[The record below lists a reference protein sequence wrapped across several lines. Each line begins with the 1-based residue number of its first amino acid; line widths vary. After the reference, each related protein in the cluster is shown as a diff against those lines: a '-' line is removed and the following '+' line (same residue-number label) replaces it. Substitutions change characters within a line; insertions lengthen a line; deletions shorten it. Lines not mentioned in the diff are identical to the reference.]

1 MKSKDFSSILGR
13 RSIKHVW
20 SFMSSHQLVS
30 SSGNYLLTLSG
41 GIDSVFLLHLFKQ
54 FKLNGLI
61 ADFKAIHIHHNT
73 RGTQDLEQQF
83 VTKLC
88 SDLKV
93 ELIVKKID
101 WSEDSKSNFEHMARL
116 KRFAE
121 FFKELSKDSLLVLG
135 HHIDDSFEWS
145 LLQKFKSGSLK
156 SGIGIPVRNKKI
168 VRPLM
173 CLTKKQIQ
181 SLCKL
186 ESLNYIQDPTN
197 DNNNF
202 ERNYLRNQ
210 VIPLIAQKHPKYLKN
225 YVYRSSELARKLDL
239 YINDYPG
246 DFYSYKATKDS
257 YVVLN
262 YKLDNDFEGFR
273 HEFRSIIHT
282 LSNSA
287 RGSLNSQIDSLIT
300 AAKNQKNGPIKFSG
314 GVQAY
319 LDRNYILLTS
329 DNLQRKVI
337 EIYEDDMK
345 YISLEKFRKKLYK
358 KYKKKNPP
366 SPLLVVVKRE
376 LYFGKDLV
384 TRKKIGDFCSNS
396 GIHRNLVFDS
406 AMSLLTKWSTKKGL
420 KNRQLKLK
428 IIKLA

>member
-30 SSGNYLLTLSG
+30 SSGNYLLALSG
-41 GIDSVFLLHLFKQ
+41 GIDSVFMFHLFKQ
-54 FKLNGLI
+54 FKLLGLI
-61 ADFKAIHIHHNT
+61 NDFRAIHIHHNT
-73 RGTQDLEQQF
+73 RGTQDLEQEF
-83 VTKLC
+83 VAKLC
-88 SDLKV
+88 NDLKV

-101 WSEDSKSNFEHMARL
+101 WSKNSKSNFEHMARL
-116 KRFAE
+116 KRYAE
-121 FFKELSKDSLLVLG
+121 FFKELSKGSLLVLG

-181 SLCKL
+181 NLCKL
-186 ESLNYIQDPTN
+186 ESINYIQDPTN

-210 VIPLIAQKHPKYLKN
+210 IIPLIAQKHPKYLKN

-246 DFYSYKATKDS
+246 DFFSYKASKDS
-257 YVVLN
+257 FVVIN

-273 HEFRSIIHT
+273 HEFRTIIHA
-282 LSNSA
+282 LSKST

-300 AAKNQKNGPIKFSG
+300 AVKNQKSGPIKFSG

-319 LDRNYILLTS
+319 LDRNYILFTS
-329 DNLQRKVI
+329 DNVKSKEI
-337 EIYEDDMK
+337 ELYEDDMK
-345 YISLEKFRKKLYK
+345 YMSLEKFRKKLYK
-358 KYKKKNPP
+358 KYKKKNPS

-376 LYFGKDLV
+376 PYFGKDLV
-384 TRKKIGDFCSNS
+384 TRKKIGEFCTNS
-396 GIHRNLVFDS
+396 EKNQGLVFDS
-406 AMSLLTKWSTKKGL
+406 AMSLLTKWSSKKGL
-420 KNRQLKLK
+420 KGRQLKLK
-428 IIKLA
+428 IIKV